1 MSTPTPNANSLR
13 IPEALVRAL
22 SEAVARAEDTAEN
35 IRQRAD
41 RRRAL
46 PDTVRVIAQVDQ
58 LGGTSQT
65 QVATVR
71 DLSAGG
77 LAMLWGTFLHPAT
90 RCAFTVVSSDTHE
103 PLVHATAQVVRCTH
117 LKGSV
122 HDVGVKFDEP
132 IDLQRVPGAS
142 PEAHQAAA
150 SLEELAKDLLAAVQS
165 RAETRRI
172 EQILV
177 QFSEDLR
184 TARGTKKPPAAPAA
198 PTGPTRLKPRSAA

>member
-1 MSTPTPNANSLR
+1 MNTPPTAAGTLR
-13 IPEALVRAL
+13 IPDQLVRAL
-22 SEAVARAEDTAEN
+22 SEAVSRAEDTAEN

-58 LGGTSQT
+58 IGGTSQT
-65 QVATVR
+65 QVAVVR

-77 LAMLWGTFLHPAT
+77 LAMLWGNFLHAGT
-90 RCAFTVVSSDTHE
+90 RCAFTVVSSESHE
-103 PLVHATAQVVRCTH
+103 PLVHATAQVVRCSH

-122 HDVGVKFDEP
+122 HDVGVKFDES

-150 SLEELAKDLLAAVQS
+150 SLEELAKDLLAAVQA

-177 QFSEDLR
+177 KFTEDMR
-184 TARGTKKPPAAPAA
+184 TARGTKKPPANPAPA
-198 PTGPTRLKPRSAA
+198 GPVKLKPRSAA

>member
-1 MSTPTPNANSLR
+1 MSTTPTQSTACLR
-13 IPEALVRAL
+13 LPEAMVKAL
-22 SEAVARAEDTAEN
+22 TEAVSRVEDTEEN

-71 DLSAGG
+71 DLSEGG
-77 LAMLWGTFLHPAT
+77 LAMLWGTFLHPGT
-90 RCAFTVVSSDTHE
+90 RCSFTVVCMETRE
-103 PLVHATAQVVRCTH
+103 PLLHAAASVVRCSH

-132 IDLQRVPGAS
+132 IELARVPGAT
-142 PEAHQAAA
+142 PQAHEAES

-172 EQILV
+172 EGILLR
-177 QFSEDLR
+177 FFEDLR
-184 TARGTKKPPAAPAA
+184 TARGTKKP
-198 PTGPTRLKPRSAA
+198 SALERITKGR

>member
-1 MSTPTPNANSLR
+1 MSVQPNGSTNLR
-13 IPEALVRAL
+13 IPDQLVRAL
-22 SEAVARAEDTAEN
+22 SEAVSRAEDTAEN
-35 IRQRAD
+35 IRQRSE

-46 PDTVRVIAQVDQ
+46 PDTVRVIGQVDQ
-58 LGGTSQT
+58 IGGTSQT

-77 LAMLWGTFLHPAT
+77 LAMLWGTFLHPGT
-90 RCAFTVVSSDTHE
+90 RCAFTIVATGTHE
-103 PLVHATAQVVRCTH
+103 PLVHATAKVVRCTH

-142 PEAHQAAA
+142 PEAHEAAT

-165 RAETRRI
+165 HADTRRI
-172 EQILV
+172 ESILV

-184 TARGTKKPPAAPAA
+184 TARGIKKAPEPSAAAKLKQRPAA
-198 PTGPTRLKPRSAA
+198 